1 MPSCRPR
8 WRGWAP
14 LPADAGGAP
23 AAPTYTR
30 PVPERYDAVILGGG
44 SGGYVAAIR
53 AGQLGMRVAVVEAD
67 KVGGTCLHR
76 GCIPTKALLQSAA
89 LLDQVH
95 DGNRFGIRVGDV
107 SFDYGVAAERRDDV
121 VKTLHRG
128 VQALLKKNK
137 ATTVRGRGRLTAP
150 GRVVV
155 DAPDGGN
162 GSAESVE
169 LETENVIVATGS
181 RPRQVPGMESDGRQV
196 LTSDDALFLKDIPPS
211 AIVLGA
217 GAVGVEMASFWRS
230 CGSDVTLVEMAPNLV
245 PLEDEA
251 IGRELRKQF
260 EQRGIHCLVGTTLDT
275 STLERNEGGVAV
287 TVRSGDKEQRLQA
300 TVLLVA
306 VGRAG
311 NVEGIGLEEAGV
323 AIERGVVRVD
333 GQQGTTVPGIRAIG
347 DCAGGFLLAHKAMH
361 EGVIAVEAI
370 AGRDPHAL
378 DPRLVTRTTYCT
390 PQIASLGLS
399 EAEARAAGHE
409 VAVGTFPF
417 AGNARAVVWGEPR
430 GFTKVVADSA
440 TNSVLGVHIIGHEVT
455 ELIYGPAL
463 GALLESTP
471 FEMSRAVAPHPT
483 LSESLA
489 EAALA
494 VSGEA
499 LHI

>member
-1 MPSCRPR
+1 
-8 WRGWAP
+8 
-14 LPADAGGAP
+14 
-23 AAPTYTR
+23 
-30 PVPERYDAVILGGG
+30 VPERFDVVIMGGG

-53 AGQLGMRVAVVEAD
+53 AGQLGLRTAVVEAE

-89 LLDQVH
+89 LLDQVR
-95 DGNRFGIRVGDV
+95 DGHRLGVNTGEVT
-107 SFDYGVAAERRDDV
+107 FDYTVAAQRRDAV
-121 VKTLHRG
+121 VDQLHKG
-128 VQALLKKNK
+128 VQALLRKNK
-137 ATTVRGRGRLTAP
+137 ATVVQGRGRLEGP

-155 DAPDGGN
+155 ATETGTDQM
-162 GSAESVE
+162 E
-169 LETENVIVATGS
+169 LETGHVIVATGS
-181 RPRQVPGMESDGRQV
+181 RPRQVPDMQSDGQQV
-196 LTSDDALFLKDIPPS
+196 LTSDDALFLDQVPPS

-217 GAVGVEMASFWRS
+217 GAVGVEFASFWRS
-230 CGSDVTLVEMAPNLV
+230 AGSDVTLVEMAPRLV

-251 IGRELRKQF
+251 IGRELQKQF
-260 EQRGIHCLVGTTLDT
+260 EARGIHCLVGMTLDP
-275 STLERNEGGVAV
+275 SSVERNEGGVAV
-287 TVRSGDKEQRLQA
+287 TVRGEGGEKRLQA

-311 NVEGIGLEEAGV
+311 NVEDIGLEQAGV
-323 AIERGVVRVD
+323 AVERGVVGID
-333 GQQGTTVPGIRAIG
+333 GEQRTSVAGISAVG

-370 AGRDPHAL
+370 AARSPHPL
-378 DPRLVTRTTYCT
+378 DPTLVTRTTYCT

-399 EAEARAAGHE
+399 EAEAREAGHD
-409 VAVGTFPF
+409 VSVGVFPF
-417 AGNARAVVWGEPR
+417 RGNARAVVWGETG
-430 GFTKVVADSA
+430 GFTKVVADRASH
-440 TNSVLGVHIIGHEVT
+440 TVLGVHIIGNEVT

-463 GALLESTP
+463 GALLETTP

-483 LSESLA
+483 LSEALA

>member
-1 MPSCRPR
+1 M
-8 WRGWAP
+8 
-14 LPADAGGAP
+14 
-23 AAPTYTR
+23 
-30 PVPERYDAVILGGG
+30 PERYDVVILGGG

-53 AGQLGMRVAVVEAD
+53 AGQLGLRTAVVEAD

-89 LLDQVH
+89 LLDQVRAGH
-95 DGNRFGIRVGDV
+95 KLGVNTSDV
-107 SFDYGVAAERRDDV
+107 SFEYRVAATRRDEV
-121 VKTLHRG
+121 VNTLYRG

-137 ATTVRGRGRLTAP
+137 ATSVHGRGRITAP

-155 DAPDGGN
+155 AVDGG
-162 GSAESVE
+162 GDQVE
-169 LETENVIVATGS
+169 LEAANIIVATGS
-181 RPRQVPGMESDGRQV
+181 RARQLPGMETDGRQV
-196 LTSDDALFLKDIPPS
+196 LTSDDALFLDAVPPS

-217 GAVGVEMASFWRS
+217 GAVGVEFASFWRS
-230 CGSDVTLVEMAPNLV
+230 VGTEVTVVEMAPSLV

-251 IGRELRKQF
+251 IGKELRKQF
-260 EQRGIHCLVGTTLDT
+260 EKRGITCLVGTTLEP

-287 TVRSGDKEQRLQA
+287 TVRTGDTEQRLQA

-311 NVEGIGLEEAGV
+311 NVEDIGLEDAGV
-323 AIERGVVRVD
+323 ATEHGMVTIDSEQR
-333 GQQGTTVPGIRAIG
+333 TSAAAISAIG
-347 DCAGGFLLAHKAMH
+347 DCAGGFQLAHKAMH

-370 AGRDPHAL
+370 AARSPHPL

-399 EAEARAAGHE
+399 EAEARAAGHD
-409 VAVGTFPF
+409 VAVGVFPF
-417 AGNARAVVWGEPR
+417 RGNARAVVWGETG
-430 GFTKVVADSA
+430 GFTKVVADKS
-440 TNSVLGVHIIGHEVT
+440 TNAVLGVHIIGNEVT